1 MLKVIIW
8 KEEED
13 EGKKEKFSG
22 EVKCENLLSNEL
34 ITIITII
41 NSQMNYS
48 ECKKITK
55 LLLHMLALHQSLKRN
70 SKL

>member
-8 KEEED
+8 KEEEE

-34 ITIITII
+34 ITIIIIII

-55 LLLHMLALHQSLKRN
+55 LLLHMLALH
-70 SKL
+70 

>member
-8 KEEED
+8 KEEEE

-22 EVKCENLLSNEL
+22 EVKCENLLSNKL
-34 ITIITII
+34 IAIIIII

-55 LLLHMLALHQSLKRN
+55 LLLHMLALH
-70 SKL
+70 

>member
-1 MLKVIIW
+1 MLKVIW
-8 KEEED
+8 KEEE
-13 EGKKEKFSG
+13 KEKFSG

-34 ITIITII
+34 ITIIIII